1 MRSSTSASDPKAA
14 TWAIV
19 VLLAAMTVYFVALEV
34 AMRTVLPRISALQ
47 RRMVQDANLAQAL
60 TPRSADGARTVLLI
74 GNSLLAQG
82 VDRQELQQRLRPR
95 YAVTYY
101 PIEGTTYLDWLY
113 GLRRLYARGARPA
126 AVVLCMSARQLLSN
140 GTDGDVF
147 AYWLLQTRDLP
158 GVVQDGRLDLMTA
171 SAYFFASKS
180 AWLGARN
187 GIRDNVLEKWLPRAD
202 VLAAHLIVVDPL
214 PTVLNQQTQTR
225 AIERLRRLRDV
236 AQAHG
241 SEFIYLVPPSLSTK
255 DIAPGIALPAR
266 AVGIAVLIPY
276 RPGEVSPSKFV
287 DGFHLNASGAID
299 FSDRIAPALL
309 DVLGGADGAS
319 DRAGA
324 GGEHSPTP

>member
-14 TWAIV
+14 AWAIA
-19 VLLAAMTVYFVALEV
+19 VLLVAMTVYFVALEV
-34 AMRTVLPRISALQ
+34 AMRTVLPRISTTQ
-47 RRMVQDANLAQAL
+47 RRIVQDATRAEAL
-60 TPRSADGARTVLLI
+60 TARSAGGAPTVLLV

-82 VDRQELQQRLRPR
+82 VDRQELQQRLQPR

-113 GLRRLYARGARPA
+113 GLRRLYARGARPT

-158 GVVQDGRLDLMTA
+158 GVVRDGRLDMMTA

-187 GIRDNVLEKWLPRAD
+187 GIRDYVLQQWLPRAD
-202 VLAAHLIVVDPL
+202 VLAAHLTDVAPL
-214 PTVLNQQTQTR
+214 PIVPNQQTLGR
-225 AIERLRRLRDV
+225 AIERLSRLRDV
-236 AQAHG
+236 AQEHG
-241 SEFIYLVPPSLSTK
+241 SEFIYLVPPTLSTE
-255 DIAPGIALPAR
+255 DIAPEIAAR
-266 AVGIAVLIPY
+266 ARALGIQVLIPY
-276 RPGEVSPSKFV
+276 RPGALSPTKFA
-287 DGFHLNASGAID
+287 DGFHLNASGALD

-309 DVLGGADGAS
+309 GVLGETGR
-319 DRAGA
+319 DR
-324 GGEHSPTP
+324 SPTP